1 VCVDYGE
8 VMGDWVEVTSVGA
21 GVALRPMLDRVARSF
36 DSLTD
41 EQFENAWERPMQ
53 ATITAMQDAYRSGV
67 KRIVVV
73 IPTLAM
79 SGGANFAHVAAP
91 AEALRVLVKSAA
103 RQWGADGVTVN
114 AVAVDPASFI
124 DDPSATGPTSIAAPA
139 LGAFGDARD
148 IIEFL
153 CSDLSE
159 QMTGQTLTVDG
170 GVWM

>member
-1 VCVDYGE
+1 
-8 VMGDWVEVTSVGA
+8 MGDGVEVTKVGD
-21 GVALRPMLDRVARSF
+21 GVVLRPMLDRVARSF

-41 EQFENAWERPMQ
+41 DEFESAWERPMR
-53 ATITAMQDAYRSGV
+53 ATITALQDAYRSGV

-103 RQWGADGVTVN
+103 RQWGADGVSVN
-114 AVAVDPASFI
+114 AVAVEPAAFV
-124 DDPSATGPTSIAAPA
+124 DDPLATGPTSIAAPA
-139 LGAFGDARD
+139 LGTSGGADE

-153 CSDLSE
+153 CSDLSQ

>member
-1 VCVDYGE
+1 MREGVV
-8 VMGDWVEVTSVGA
+8 VERVGV
-21 GVALRPMLDRVARSF
+21 GVVLRPMLDRIARSF
-36 DSLTD
+36 ESLTD
-41 EQFENAWERPMQ
+41 AQFDDAWERPMR
-53 ATITAMQDAYRSGV
+53 ATISAMQDAYRSGA

-114 AVAVDPASFI
+114 AVAVDPASFV
-124 DDPSATGPTSIAAPA
+124 DDPEATGPTSIAPPA
-139 LGAFGDARD
+139 LGGSGDERN

-153 CSDLSE
+153 CSDQSA